1 MDKNKNYWVGSY
13 CKSDHDIKFRKVKY
27 FGNCADDPSQCICI
41 TENNEYIQTYYD
53 SMYENKKALINELIE
68 YYNEA
73 IEEKDK
79 HIYATI
85 EELNKAESQ
94 KTCFNKIKEVLEL
107 ELLNIENY
115 EKTAELC
122 GEKINDEV
130 LTSVTTTT
138 TNLYE

>member
-1 MDKNKNYWVGSY
+1 
-13 CKSDHDIKFRKVKY
+13 
-27 FGNCADDPSQCICI
+27 
-41 TENNEYIQTYYD
+41 
-53 SMYENKKALINELIE
+53 MYENKKALINELIE